1 MRAAPPADLRQSH
14 RIPATIPILLVLES
28 DGFKVERQ
36 ASTVDLS
43 VRGVRVRAPFGF
55 VPGEQVGIIIQGDS
69 RQSIPSCVV
78 WVQRGRTDLWSLAGL
93 AFLETLPS

>member
-1 MRAAPPADLRQSH
+1 MRAAPPADLRQSQ
-14 RIPATIPILLVLES
+14 RIPATIPILVVLES

-43 VRGVRVRAPFGF
+43 VRGVRVRVPFRL
-55 VPGEQVGIIIQGDS
+55 VPGELVGIITQGDS

-78 WVQRGRTDLWSLAGL
+78 WAQRERTDLWSLAGL
-93 AFLETLPS
+93 AFLDTLPS